1 MPYLTDLADACRK
14 SGLKV
19 VEVDGWKTR
28 GHGGMAVSKPQS
40 IICHHTAT
48 SDRAQGD
55 IPTLNVL
62 IRGHGSL
69 KGPLS
74 QIGLSRSGIVYVIAA
89 GRCYHAGPAFLRRQ
103 TNSYAIGIE
112 CEASGAK
119 PIEGE
124 QLQAYHR
131 LVRALMEHYGV
142 PLAHVESH
150 GEIAA
155 PRGRKNDILNN
166 MTQFRNDVA
175 NITSRFVAGTGVSI
189 PSVSKPTTPKALL
202 AVDGQIGPNTV
213 RALQKW
219 LQTVGK
225 FNFSPSGGIDGG
237 LGPFTVS
244 ALQVQ
249 LARNGL
255 KLGRADGKFGPQ
267 SARAL
272 ERFLGLPKTA
282 VPGLYPG
289 LIRGLQKF
297 LNEEHKKGVFK

>member
-1 MPYLTDLADACRK
+1 MT
-14 SGLKV
+14 
-19 VEVDGWKTR
+19 TR
-28 GHGGMAVSKPQS
+28 
-40 IICHHTAT
+40 T
-48 SDRAQGD
+48 
-55 IPTLNVL
+55 NVL
-62 IRGHGSL
+62 RKAASYIGYTERRNNITEFWERQKPSYQGGPWCAAFVVDVLEQEGSTLL
-69 KGPLS
+69 KEVPLPYYTPS
-74 QIGLSRSGIVYVIAA
+74 MEAWAKKTGRWKASKDCKPGDVLIFGTTHAVHTGFLEKQKGSYVQA
-89 GRCYHAGPAFLRRQ
+89 
-103 TNSYAIGIE
+103 
-112 CEASGAK
+112 
-119 PIEGE
+119 IEGNTTSGNGGS
-124 QLQAYHR
+124 QTDGGGVYRRVRPRSWVRGCIDMSDAYTT
-131 LVRALMEHYGV
+131 
-142 PLAHVESH
+142 
-150 GEIAA
+150 
-155 PRGRKNDILNN
+155 D
-166 MTQFRNDVA
+166 
-175 NITSRFVAGTGVSI
+175 RFVAGTGVSI
-189 PSVSKPTTPKALL
+189 PSVSKPSTPKALL

-225 FNFSPSGGIDGG
+225 FNFTPSGGIDGD

-255 KLGRADGKFGPQ
+255 KLGRADGKFGPK

>member
-1 MPYLTDLADACRK
+1 MT
-14 SGLKV
+14 
-19 VEVDGWKTR
+19 TR
-28 GHGGMAVSKPQS
+28 
-40 IICHHTAT
+40 T
-48 SDRAQGD
+48 
-55 IPTLNVL
+55 NVL
-62 IRGHGSL
+62 RKAASYIGYTERRNNITEFWERQKPSYQGGPWCAAFVVDVLEQEGNTLLKEVPLPYYTPSMEAWAKKTGRWKASKDCKPGDVLIFGTTHAVHTGFLEKQKGS
-69 KGPLS
+69 
-74 QIGLSRSGIVYVIAA
+74 YVQA
-89 GRCYHAGPAFLRRQ
+89 
-103 TNSYAIGIE
+103 
-112 CEASGAK
+112 
-119 PIEGE
+119 IEGNTTSGNGGS
-124 QLQAYHR
+124 QTDGGGVYRRVRPRSWVRGCIDMSDAY
-131 LVRALMEHYGV
+131 
-142 PLAHVESH
+142 
-150 GEIAA
+150 
-155 PRGRKNDILNN
+155 
-166 MTQFRNDVA
+166 T
-175 NITSRFVAGTGVSI
+175 TSRFVAGTGVSI
-189 PSVSKPTTPKALL
+189 PSVAKPTTPKALL

-225 FNFSPSGGIDGG
+225 FDFTPSGGIDGD

-255 KLGRADGKFGPQ
+255 KLGRADGKFGPK

>member
-40 IICHHTAT
+40 IVCHHTAT
-48 SDRAQGD
+48 SDKAQGD

-74 QIGLSRSGIVYVIAA
+74 QIGLSRSGVVYVIAA

-112 CEASGAK
+112 CEASGVK
-119 PIEGE
+119 PIEGV

-131 LVRALMEHYGV
+131 LVRALMEHYGI

-150 GEIAA
+150 GEIAT
-155 PRGRKNDILNN
+155 PRGRKNDVRNN

-175 NITSRFVAGTGVSI
+175 NTSLVVAAKSVAIKENGGI
-189 PSVSKPTTPKALL
+189 PKPLVVDGDFGPASVAALAWHIKAPAPTTRQWDRDRMFVRRMQTWVGSERTGIWVRQDTRRLQAKVS
-202 AVDGQIGPNTV
+202 AVRDGIWGKNT
-213 RALQKW
+213 
-219 LQTVGK
+219 TVG
-225 FNFSPSGGIDGG
+225 
-237 LGPFTVS
+237 
-244 ALQVQ
+244 LQ
-249 LARNGL
+249 
-255 KLGRADGKFGPQ
+255 
-267 SARAL
+267 
-272 ERFLGLPKTA
+272 RFLNKRIAEA
-282 VPGLYPG
+282 VEN
-289 LIRGLQKF
+289 Q
-297 LNEEHKKGVFK
+297 KGVFK